1 MRLCPN
7 ELTFGGPS
15 IVTGRRETR
24 TDHSFSPDAFTIR
37 HQGTIQNEVHGEGA

>member
-15 IVTGRRETR
+15 IVTGRRGTR

-37 HQGTIQNEVHGEGA
+37 HQDTIQDEVHGEGA